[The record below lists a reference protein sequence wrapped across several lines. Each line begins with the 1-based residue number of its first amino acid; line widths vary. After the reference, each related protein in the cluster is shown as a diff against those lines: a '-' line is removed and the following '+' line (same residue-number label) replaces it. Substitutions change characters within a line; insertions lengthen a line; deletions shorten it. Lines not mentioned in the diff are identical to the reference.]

1 MTGTSSSDTAQTPGT
16 AETPS
21 KQDHEEKAMT
31 PLEEAIDI
39 GRTVLIA
46 VAITLFVRFFFVQ
59 PFNIPSGSMKPT
71 LLVGDFIL
79 VDKIEY
85 GYSRA
90 SLIWPMTRA
99 PMHGRMFEGAPKRGE
114 IVVFKNSADGN
125 KDYIKRVIGMPG
137 DTVETIRGV
146 LYINGQRAQ
155 RELVEGPT
163 FCDRPTP
170 AARLY
175 RETLPEGGPSYIV
188 QECGGDS
195 QPYDNAGPLTVPE
208 GYYFLM
214 GDNRDNS
221 ADSRSMTVG
230 YQPLDPYDH
239 RPAQAHFVPL
249 DQVVGRATR
258 VAFSVDGD
266 RAALWEVW
274 KWPMAIRY
282 SRLLASVE

>member
-1 MTGTSSSDTAQTPGT
+1 MTGTSSSDTPEQAVA
-16 AETPS
+16 AETS
-21 KQDHEEKAMT
+21 AKKADEKAMT

-90 SLIWPMTRA
+90 SLIWPITRA
-99 PMHGRMFEGAPKRGE
+99 PMHGRMFEGAPERGE

-155 RELVEGPT
+155 RELVDGET
-163 FCDRPTP
+163 VCDRPTP

-175 RETLPEGGPSYIV
+175 RETLPDGGPSYIV

-195 QPYDNAGPLTVPE
+195 QPYDNAGPFTVPE

-230 YQPLDPYDH
+230 YQPLDSFDH

-249 DQVVGRATR
+249 DQIVGRATR
-258 VAFSVDGD
+258 VAFSVDGHK
-266 RAALWEVW
+266 AHIWEVW
-274 KWPMAIRY
+274 KWPTAIRY
-282 SRLLASVE
+282 SRLLESVE